1 MRFLFILLIT
11 LYEINNDKISLKKCE
26 KIMEETWELFFNKEN
41 NLLQKNILKS
51 NDLFV
56 QPIDIGDNNI
66 PNGNSIYLLIC
77 SKLKNI
83 TNNKSWTEK
92 LDILS
97 KSFHSFINYNF
108 SQMFSYLKTLD
119 ICAESI
125 TVSLHGKINENI
137 KKEILKIFMGN
148 VSIIYKESEEDFF
161 TVICKNETCSEK
173 LKNLDQINEYIKN
186 NL

>member
-1 MRFLFILLIT
+1 M
-11 LYEINNDKISLKKCE
+11 
-26 KIMEETWELFFNKEN
+26 
-41 NLLQKNILKS
+41 
-51 NDLFV
+51 FV

-148 VSIIYKESEEDFF
+148 VSIIYKESGEDFF
-161 TVICKNETCSEK
+161 TVICKKETCSKK